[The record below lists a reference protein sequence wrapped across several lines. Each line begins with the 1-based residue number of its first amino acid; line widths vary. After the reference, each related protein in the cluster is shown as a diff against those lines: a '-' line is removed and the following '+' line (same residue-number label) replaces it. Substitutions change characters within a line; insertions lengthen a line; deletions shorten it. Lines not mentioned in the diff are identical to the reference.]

1 MTTNANESEK
11 AESLNTCIVSKIAG
25 TRWGKLMKEITPVSF
40 TAVIFPNELKFAEVS
55 LISKNKDSLVQEDY
69 RLATI
74 LPHTSS
80 HMLMYNQINE

>member
-11 AESLNTCIVSKIAG
+11 AESLNTCIVSNIAG

-40 TAVIFPNELKFAEVS
+40 AVGIFPNELKFAEVS
-55 LISKNKDSLVQEDY
+55 LISENNDSLVQEDY

-74 LPHTSS
+74 LPHTSF